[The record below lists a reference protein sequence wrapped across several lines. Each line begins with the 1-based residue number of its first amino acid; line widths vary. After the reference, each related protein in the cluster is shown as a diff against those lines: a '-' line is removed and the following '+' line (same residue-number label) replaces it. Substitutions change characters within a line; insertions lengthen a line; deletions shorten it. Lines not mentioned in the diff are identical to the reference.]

1 MKKHMLR
8 NLGVLLL
15 IIVLSSCEL
24 FWEAPP
30 PPQLHVL
37 IVALDYS
44 KTTDYL
50 NELPGPIIDAHELA
64 RAFQQLGTEDFFDQ
78 EVHITMMT
86 EEAGYTPPDN
96 RIPSQ
101 LRVVDRLQQYQTEVG
116 EQDTFLLYYA
126 GHGGI
131 GAPMILANETG
142 GPLGTYLTPDDV
154 RSLVS
159 EIPGNKA
166 IIFDTCHSGQIIY
179 DYPRTEEVASYDPHM
194 FIISASAADETSKE
208 NAFVYADHNHGWFSY
223 TLLQAL
229 GWDHYRL
236 PTESVT
242 IDGRELTG
250 RGTLTDRASIPTR
263 QAGEILLGTLYRYIT
278 WHFSENNGW
287 ITIQTPQVSGGP
299 TDLVLFSDRWSS
311 H

>member
-1 MKKHMLR
+1 
-8 NLGVLLL
+8 
-15 IIVLSSCEL
+15 
-24 FWEAPP
+24 
-30 PPQLHVL
+30 
-37 IVALDYS
+37 
-44 KTTDYL
+44 
-50 NELPGPIIDAHELA
+50 
-64 RAFQQLGTEDFFDQ
+64 
-78 EVHITMMT
+78 MMT

-194 FIISASAADETSKE
+194 FIISASAADETSHE
-208 NAFVYADHNHGWFSY
+208 YEFVYEDHDHGWFSY

-236 PTESVT
+236 PTESMT

-250 RGTLTDRASIPTR
+250 RGTLIDRASIPTM

-278 WHFSENNGW
+278 WHFSENSRW
-287 ITIQTPQVSGGP
+287 VTQQTPHVSEGP